1 VNQPEYDYI
10 VVGAGSA
17 GCALAARLSENE
29 KFSVLLLEA
38 GPNDRHF
45 WIHLPIGYG
54 KTMFNPTYNWSFHT
68 EPVPALDNRPI
79 YWPRGK
85 TLGGCSSIN
94 GLVYIRG
101 QAEDYDAWEKQGN
114 KGWGWRHVLP
124 YFKKMECN
132 ERGESAYHGGSGPL
146 HVSDLREPNELV
158 EAFIRGAEEIGI
170 PRTDDFNGAKQEG
183 AGYFQLTTR
192 NGWRCSAAKAYLK
205 PNRGRRNLVVETDA
219 HASKVILQGKRAV
232 GVAYE
237 RAGVAVTARARKE
250 VLLCAGALQT
260 PQLLQLS
267 GIGPREVLEPHG
279 IEVVHELPGVG
290 RNLQDHL
297 QIRIMFK
304 CTKPITTNDQLRTLW
319 GQALIGMKWAFFRK
333 GPLAVGIQQGCMFAR
348 TRAEEATPDVQFH
361 FGTLS
366 ADMTAGKPHTWPGF
380 TMSVCQLRPTSRG
393 ELRIRSANSKDAP
406 FIEPNYLATEEDRQT
421 MVRGFKLARKLAAT
435 SAMAGYIADEY
446 NPGYSVQSD
455 EDMLAFVRRNGSSI
469 FHPVGTCKMGSGP
482 EAVVDERLR
491 VHGIDGLRVVDAS
504 IMPTLISGNTNAPA
518 MMIAEKAADMIKD
531 DALWPQGRQVQQ
543 ATQEEQEERY
553 ASV

>member
-1 VNQPEYDYI
+1 MSESEYDYI

-17 GCALAARLSENE
+17 GCVLASRLSEDGKNT
-29 KFSVLLLEA
+29 VLLLEA
-38 GPNDRHF
+38 GPSDRHF

-54 KTMFNPTYNWSFHT
+54 KTMFNPTYNWSFYT

-85 TLGGCSSIN
+85 TLGGSSSIN

-101 QAEDYDAWEKQGN
+101 QSQDYDHWEAQGN
-114 KGWGWRHVLP
+114 AGWGWKNVLP

-132 ERGESAYHGGSGPL
+132 ERGESEYHGGSGPL
-146 HVSDLREPNELV
+146 RVSDLRESNELV
-158 EAFIRGAEEIGI
+158 EAFIKGANQIGV
-170 PRTDDFNGAKQEG
+170 PSNKDFNGAQQEG
-183 AGYFQLTTR
+183 VGYFQLTTH

-205 PNRGRRNLVVETDA
+205 PNRSRHNLTVETQA
-219 HASKVILQGKRAV
+219 QASKILLSGQRAI

-237 RAGVAVTARARKE
+237 RAGQLVIANARKE
-250 VLLCAGALQT
+250 VLLCAGALQS

-279 IEVVHELPGVG
+279 IQVLHDLPGVG

-297 QIRIMFK
+297 QIRVMFK

-319 GQALIGMKWAFFRK
+319 SQAIIGMKWAFLRK
-333 GPLAVGIQQGCMFAR
+333 GPLAVGIQQGCMFAK
-348 TRAEEATPDVQFH
+348 TRPEEKTPDVQFH

-366 ADMTAGKPHTWPGF
+366 ADMTAGKPHNFPGF

-393 ELRIRSANSKDAP
+393 ELRIRSSNPKDAP
-406 FIEPNYLATEEDRQT
+406 WIEPNYLDTEEDRQT
-421 MVRGFKLARKLAAT
+421 MVRGFKMARKLAA
-435 SAMAGYIADEY
+435 SQAMSGYIAAEY
-446 NPGYSVQSD
+446 NPGSAVQTD
-455 EDMLAFVRRNGSSI
+455 EEMLAFVRQNGSSI

-491 VHGIDGLRVVDAS
+491 VHGIQGLRVVDAS

-518 MMIAEKAADMIKD
+518 MMIAEKAADMIKED
-531 DALWPQGRQVQQ
+531 DLYPQRFAVSAAINGRRGVP
-543 ATQEEQEERY
+543 A
-553 ASV
+553 

>member
-1 VNQPEYDYI
+1 MNAPEYDYI

-17 GCALAARLSENE
+17 GCALANRLSEGGKNT
-29 KFSVLLLEA
+29 VLLLEA

-101 QAEDYDAWEKQGN
+101 QAQDYDHWETQGN
-114 KGWGWRHVLP
+114 KGWGWRNVLP

-132 ERGESAYHGGSGPL
+132 ERGESEYHGGSGPL
-146 HVSDLREPNELV
+146 YVSDLRERNELV
-158 EAFIRGAEEIGI
+158 EAFIRGANQIGV
-170 PRTDDFNGAKQEG
+170 PRNDDFNGAQQEG
-183 AGYFQLTTR
+183 VGYFQLTTR

-205 PNRGRRNLVVETDA
+205 PARNRKNLTIETSA
-219 HASKVILQGKRAV
+219 QASKVLFKGKRAV

-237 RAGVAVTARARKE
+237 RAGQPVSARARKE
-250 VLLCAGALQT
+250 VLLCAGALQS

-267 GIGPREVLEPHG
+267 GIGPRELLEQHG
-279 IEVVHELPGVG
+279 IDVVHELPGVG

-304 CTKPITTNDQLRTLW
+304 CTRPITTNDQLRTLW
-319 GQALIGMKWAFFRK
+319 GQAWIGMKWALFRK
-333 GPLAVGIQQGCMFAR
+333 GPLAVGIQQGCMFAKSR
-348 TRAEEATPDVQFH
+348 PQEQTPDIQFH

-380 TMSVCQLRPTSRG
+380 TMSVCQLRPSSRG
-393 ELRIRSANSKDAP
+393 ELRIRSNNPKDAP
-406 FIEPNYLATEEDRQT
+406 WIEPNYLATEDDRQT
-421 MVRGFKLARKLAAT
+421 MVRGFKMARQLAA
-435 SAMAGYIADEY
+435 SQAMAGYIADEY
-446 NPGYSVQSD
+446 NPGVSVQTD
-455 EDMLAFVRRNGSSI
+455 EDMLNFVRRNGSSI
-469 FHPVGTCKMGSGP
+469 FHPVGTCKMGRGP

-491 VHGIDGLRVVDAS
+491 VHGLEGLRVVDAS

-518 MMIAEKAADMIKD
+518 MMIAEKAADMIKED
-531 DALWPQGRQVQQ
+531 EVRLFARTAVTATVEKARQQ
-543 ATQEEQEERY
+543 A
-553 ASV
+553 

>member
-1 VNQPEYDYI
+1 MNGSEYDYI

-17 GCALAARLSENE
+17 GCALANRLSEGG
-29 KFSVLLLEA
+29 KHTVLLLEA

-101 QAEDYDAWEKQGN
+101 QSQDYDHWQAQGN
-114 KGWGWRHVLP
+114 QGWGWSHVLP

-158 EAFIRGAEEIGI
+158 EAFIRGANQIGV
-170 PRTDDFNGAKQEG
+170 PRNDDFNGAQQEG
-183 AGYFQLTTR
+183 VGYFQLTTR

-205 PNRGRRNLVVETDA
+205 PIRDRKNLTVETDA
-219 HASKVILQGKRAV
+219 QASKVLMSGKRAV

-237 RAGVAVTARARKE
+237 RAGQPVTARARKE
-250 VLLCAGALQT
+250 VLLCAGALQS

-267 GIGPREVLEPHG
+267 GIGPREVLEQHG
-279 IEVVHELPGVG
+279 IDVVHELPGVG

-319 GQALIGMKWAFFRK
+319 GQALIGMKWAFLRK
-333 GPLAVGIQQGCMFAR
+333 GPLSVGIQQGCMFAR
-348 TRAEEATPDVQFH
+348 SREQEKTPDIQFH

-366 ADMTAGKPHTWPGF
+366 ADMTAGKPHKWPGF
-380 TMSVCQLRPTSRG
+380 TMSVCQLRPSSRG
-393 ELRIRSANSKDAP
+393 ELRIRSKNPKDAP
-406 FIEPNYLATEEDRQT
+406 WIEPNYLATEEDRQT
-421 MVRGFKLARKLAAT
+421 MVRGFKMARKLAA
-435 SAMAGYIADEY
+435 SQAMAGYIAEEY
-446 NPGYSVQSD
+446 NPGVSVQTE
-455 EDMLAFVRRNGSSI
+455 EDMLNFVRRNGSSI

-482 EAVVDERLR
+482 DAVVDERLR
-491 VHGIDGLRVVDAS
+491 VHGIEGLRVVDAS

-518 MMIAEKAADMIKD
+518 MMIAEKAADMIKED
-531 DALWPQGRQVQQ
+531 
-543 ATQEEQEERY
+543 ERY
-553 ASV
+553 PTARASSAAPVGNPAMTA

>member
-1 VNQPEYDYI
+1 MNQPEYDYI

-17 GCALAARLSENE
+17 GCALAARLSENDQYR
-29 KFSVLLLEA
+29 VLLLEA
-38 GPNDRHF
+38 GPHDRHF

-68 EPVPALDNRPI
+68 EPVPELDNRPI

-114 KGWGWRHVLP
+114 QGWGWRHVLP

-132 ERGESAYHGGSGPL
+132 ERGESQYHGGSGPL

-158 EAFIRGAEEIGI
+158 DAFIRGAGQIGI
-170 PRTDDFNGAKQEG
+170 AHNEDFNGATQEG

-192 NGWRCSAAKAYLK
+192 NGWRCSAAKAYLR
-205 PNRGRRNLVVETDA
+205 PNRARKNLVIETDA
-219 HASKVILQGKRAV
+219 HASKVIMQGKRAV

-237 RAGVAVTARARKE
+237 RAGVQVSARARRE

-267 GIGPREVLEPHG
+267 GIGPREVLESHG
-279 IEVVHELPGVG
+279 IDVLHELSGVG

-297 QIRIMFK
+297 QIRVMFK

-319 GQALIGMKWAFFRK
+319 GQALIGMKWALFRK

-348 TRAEEATPDVQFH
+348 TTPDQATPDVQFH

-366 ADMTAGKPHTWPGF
+366 ADMTAGKPHAWPGF
-380 TMSVCQLRPTSRG
+380 TMSVCQLRPSSRG
-393 ELRIRSANSKDAP
+393 ELRIRSTNPKDAP
-406 FIEPNYLATEEDRQT
+406 YIQPNYLATEEDRQT
-421 MVRGFKLARKLAAT
+421 MVRGFKLARKLAA
-435 SAMAGYIADEY
+435 SPAMAAYIAEEY
-446 NPGYSVQSD
+446 NPGADVQSE
-455 EDMLAFVRRNGSSI
+455 EDMLEFVRRNGSSI
-469 FHPVGTCKMGSGP
+469 FHPVGTCKMGRGP
-482 EAVVDERLR
+482 DAVVDDRLR
-491 VHGIDGLRVVDAS
+491 VHGVEGLRVVDAS
-504 IMPTLISGNTNAPA
+504 IMPTLVSGNTNAPA
-518 MMIAEKAADMIKD
+518 IMIAEKAADMIKQ
-531 DALWPQGRQVQQ
+531 DALGVQQ
-543 ATQEEQEERY
+543 RHVQQMSTGRTEAV
-553 ASV
+553 AP

>member
-1 VNQPEYDYI
+1 MNQPEYDYI

-29 KFSVLLLEA
+29 KYSVLLLEA

-68 EPVPALDNRPI
+68 EPVPELNGRSI

-114 KGWGWRHVLP
+114 KGWGWRDVLP
-124 YFKKMECN
+124 YFKRMECN

-158 EAFIRGAEEIGI
+158 DAFIRGAEEIGI
-170 PRTDDFNGAKQEG
+170 PRNADFNGARQEG

-205 PNRGRRNLVVETDA
+205 PNRARKNLVVETDA
-219 HASKVILQGKRAV
+219 QASKVLMSGKRAI

-237 RAGVAVTARARKE
+237 RAGQPVTARARKE
-250 VLLCAGALQT
+250 VLLCAGALQS

-267 GIGPREVLEPHG
+267 GIGPREVLEQHG
-279 IEVVHELPGVG
+279 IEVIHELPGVG

-297 QIRIMFK
+297 QIRVMFK
-304 CTKPITTNDQLRTLW
+304 CTRPITTNDQLRTLW
-319 GQALIGMKWAFFRK
+319 GQALIGMKWAFFRR
-333 GPLAVGIQQGCMFAR
+333 GPLAVGIQQGCMFAK
-348 TRAEEATPDVQFH
+348 TRPEEATPDVQFH

-366 ADMTAGKPHTWPGF
+366 ADMTAGKPHEWPGF

-393 ELRIRSANSKDAP
+393 ELRIRSKNPKDAP
-406 FIEPNYLATEEDRQT
+406 WIEPNYLATAEDRQT
-421 MVRGFKLARKLAAT
+421 MVRGFQLARKLAAT
-435 SAMAGYIADEY
+435 SAMSAYIAEEY
-446 NPGYSVQSD
+446 NPGPWVNSE
-455 EDMLAFVRRNGSSI
+455 EDMLEFVRRNGSSI
-469 FHPVGTCKMGSGP
+469 FHPVGTCKMGHGP

-491 VHGIDGLRVVDAS
+491 VHGVDGLRVVDAS

-518 MMIAEKAADMIKD
+518 MMIAEKAADLIKE
-531 DALWPQGRQVQQ
+531 DALCSHVR
-543 ATQEEQEERY
+543 
-553 ASV
+553 ASTASNEKKAVEA

>member
-1 VNQPEYDYI
+1 MNGPEYDYI

-17 GCALAARLSENE
+17 GCVLANRLSEGGKNT
-29 KFSVLLLEA
+29 VLLLEA

-101 QAEDYDAWEKQGN
+101 QSQDYDHWEAQGN
-114 KGWGWRHVLP
+114 KGWGWSNVLP

-132 ERGESAYHGGSGPL
+132 ERGESEYHGGSGPL

-158 EAFIRGAEEIGI
+158 EAFIRGANQIGV
-170 PRTDDFNGAKQEG
+170 PRNNDFNGAQQEG
-183 AGYFQLTTR
+183 VGYFQLTTR
-192 NGWRCSAAKAYLK
+192 NGWRCSAAKAYLQPIRDRK
-205 PNRGRRNLVVETDA
+205 NLTVETEA
-219 HASKVILQGKRAV
+219 QASKVLMSGRRAV
-232 GVAYE
+232 GIAYE
-237 RAGVAVTARARKE
+237 RAGQAVTAKARKE
-250 VLLCAGALQT
+250 VLLCAGALQS

-267 GIGPREVLEPHG
+267 GIGPREVLEAHD
-279 IEVVHELPGVG
+279 IDVVHELPGVG

-319 GQALIGMKWAFFRK
+319 GQAWIGMKWAFLRK
-333 GPLAVGIQQGCMFAR
+333 GPLAVGIQQGCMFAKS
-348 TRAEEATPDVQFH
+348 RAQEKTPDIQFH

-366 ADMTAGKPHTWPGF
+366 ADMTAGKPHKWPGF

-393 ELRIRSANSKDAP
+393 ELRIRSKNPKDTP
-406 FIEPNYLATEEDRQT
+406 WIEPNYLATEEDRQT
-421 MVRGFKLARKLAAT
+421 MVRGFKMARKLAA
-435 SAMAGYIADEY
+435 SQAMAGYIAGEY
-446 NPGYSVQSD
+446 NPGVSVQTE
-455 EDMLAFVRRNGSSI
+455 EDMLNFVRRNGSSI

-491 VHGIDGLRVVDAS
+491 VHGIEGLRVVDAS

-518 MMIAEKAADMIKD
+518 MMIAEKAADMIKQD
-531 DALWPQGRQVQQ
+531 DLYPHVRTSTTAPIGKPTVQ
-543 ATQEEQEERY
+543 A
-553 ASV
+553 

>member
-1 VNQPEYDYI
+1 MNGPEYDYI

-17 GCALAARLSENE
+17 GCALANRLSEGGINT
-29 KFSVLLLEA
+29 VLLLEA

-101 QAEDYDAWEKQGN
+101 QSQDYDHWEAQGN
-114 KGWGWRHVLP
+114 KGWGWNNVLP

-132 ERGESAYHGGSGPL
+132 ERGESEYHGGSGPL

-158 EAFIRGAEEIGI
+158 EAFIRGANQIGVA
-170 PRTDDFNGAKQEG
+170 RNDDFNGAQQEG
-183 AGYFQLTTR
+183 VGYFQLTTR

-205 PNRGRRNLVVETDA
+205 PIRQRRNLTIETDA
-219 HASKVILQGKRAV
+219 QASKVLISGKRAV

-237 RAGVAVTARARKE
+237 RAGQPLRAMARKE
-250 VLLCAGALQT
+250 VLLCAGALQS

-267 GIGPREVLEPHG
+267 GIGPREVLEQHG
-279 IEVVHELPGVG
+279 IDVVHELPGVG

-304 CTKPITTNDQLRTLW
+304 CTKPITTNDQLRSLW
-319 GQALIGMKWAFFRK
+319 GQAKIGMKWAFLRK
-333 GPLAVGIQQGCMFAR
+333 GPLAVGIQQGCMFAKSR
-348 TRAEEATPDVQFH
+348 PQEQTPDIQFH

-366 ADMTAGKPHTWPGF
+366 ADMTAGKPHAWPGF
-380 TMSVCQLRPTSRG
+380 TMSVCQLRPSSRG
-393 ELRIRSANSKDAP
+393 ELRIRSKNPKDAP
-406 FIEPNYLATEEDRQT
+406 WIEPNYLATEEDQQA
-421 MVRGFKLARKLAAT
+421 MVRGFKMARRLAA
-435 SAMAGYIADEY
+435 SQAMAGYIAAEY
-446 NPGYSVQSD
+446 NPGVSVQTD
-455 EDMLAFVRRNGSSI
+455 EDMLNFVRRNGSSI

-491 VHGIDGLRVVDAS
+491 VHGIAGLRVVDAS

-518 MMIAEKAADMIKD
+518 IMIAEKAADMIKED
-531 DALWPQGRQVQQ
+531 ERTPLVRTSITAPVGTSSVQ
-543 ATQEEQEERY
+543 A
-553 ASV
+553 